1 MRQTTLPSDW
11 VPGAA
16 ASSSSESSSSYEE
29 EKKSRAAALQWTRV
43 KSLSVLKSQRVT
55 VYNAEEDLK
64 FDRTLKTIRK
74 ELDQARGEFTFDPG
88 DFKDVAGGFTEE
100 AYRLPEQGL
109 LEYARVAT

>member
-11 VPGAA
+11 VSGAE
-16 ASSSSESSSSYEE
+16 ASSSSEGSSSFEE
-29 EKKSRAAALQWTRV
+29 VKKPRGAALQWTRV
-43 KSLSVLKSQRVT
+43 KSLSLIKTQRVT
-55 VYNAEEDLK
+55 AYNAEEDLK
-64 FDRTLKTIRK
+64 FDRKLKTIRK